1 MPIKIKIEGRWWAM
15 EMFMRDGN
23 TNLGDTPMVTPTSMA
38 NGNGYAD
45 CTLTH
50 ACLTRSAFQTETG
63 HSWDNQC
70 RRSPNARPRQKARN
84 KATDRG
90 KEKETEVR
98 VEEEKLFFGNFH
110 FNGIGEGGLGIS
122 AWDESTEPRKEYWGR
137 WLSSSRHGVALP
149 YRHCASLMD
158 SVFLLVWWF

>member
-1 MPIKIKIEGRWWAM
+1 MG
-15 EMFMRDGN
+15 DGDVYARKRKWK

-50 ACLTRSAFQTETG
+50 ACLTIIFALPFKRKRAIPEIINVDALPTPVP
-63 HSWDNQC
+63 DK
-70 RRSPNARPRQKARN
+70 RPVT

-122 AWDESTEPRKEYWGR
+122 AWDESTEPRKEY
-137 WLSSSRHGVALP
+137 
-149 YRHCASLMD
+149 
-158 SVFLLVWWF
+158 